1 MKSDIYRIEGA
12 RLLFDIEYEEVNG
25 RTNIK
30 LPSEVNREYRFAFDK
45 DGTIY
50 VSKDG
55 LHFDEVAMDVMVGG
69 KMTRKLEDD

>member
-12 RLLFDIEYEEVNG
+12 RLLFDIEYKEVNG
-25 RTNIK
+25 RPGIK
-30 LPSEVNREYRFAFDK
+30 LPSEVNMDYRFAFDK

-55 LHFDEVAMDVMVGG
+55 LHFDEVAMDVMIGG